1 MFGSNPEQNI
11 KSIHRIGLS
20 VDGFADSARIFAAR
34 YRLFSD
40 LSHSTPVGSEDRK
53 ATGNTVGRTSR
64 PDEVGSRV
72 NLRNGGNKGAS
83 RDEGKGTA
91 ASVRPQL
98 EGRDRAISAN
108 GARAETQARKNT
120 GNGELDGGT

>member
-1 MFGSNPEQNI
+1 MDD
-11 KSIHRIGLS
+11 LS
-20 VDGFADSARIFAAR
+20 DSDGFFDTN

-40 LSHSTPVGSEDRK
+40 LSHSTPVGSEDRE

-64 PDEVGSRV
+64 PDEVGSRA
-72 NLRNGGNKGAS
+72 NLRNEGTEGAS
-83 RDEGKGTA
+83 GDEGKGTA

-108 GARAETQARKNT
+108 GARAEAQARKNT